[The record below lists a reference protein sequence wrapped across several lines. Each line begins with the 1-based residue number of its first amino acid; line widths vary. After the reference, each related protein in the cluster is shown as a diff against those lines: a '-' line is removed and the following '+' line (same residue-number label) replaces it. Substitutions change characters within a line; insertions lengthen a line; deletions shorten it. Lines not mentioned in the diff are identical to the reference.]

1 MTDEPGW
8 NANDEKLRCLIV
20 LDDGVAEL
28 LSHRAGQAFF
38 RAFIVEDRVTGKVR
52 LKFRFRYKD
61 PEQRNWFKATTDKRG
76 DEAVEHFRSGVDEVL
91 RTATSM
97 LTVPLDAN
105 GVTAFFPPDDGGD
118 VGSTL
123 IWLEMRDLI
132 EITEITEITV
142 PKTS

>member
-1 MTDEPGW
+1 MTDDEPGW
-8 NANDEKLRCLIV
+8 KANDEKLRCLIV
-20 LDDGVAEL
+20 LDEDVAEL

-38 RAFIVEDRVTGKVR
+38 RAFIVEDRGTGEVR

-61 PEQRNWFKATTDKRG
+61 PEQRSWFGATTDKRG
-76 DEAVEHFRSGVDEVL
+76 DEAVEHFRSGIDTVL
-91 RTATSM
+91 RRATSM

-118 VGSTL
+118 FCSTL

-132 EITEITEITV
+132 EISEIV